1 MVTYDLLKGFCK
13 GKIKGGRASNL
24 RVEGNKLYN
33 YNTLL
38 AVNIK
43 GTVYLNSNKYS
54 QTTSK
59 HQNRIRRLANK
70 LIEITEQE
78 IYTMS

>member
-1 MVTYDLLKGFCK
+1 MVTYDLLKGFCE

-38 AVNIK
+38 AVNIN
-43 GTVYLNSNKYS
+43 GIIYLNSNKYS

-59 HQNRIRRLANK
+59 NQNRIRKFSDK
-70 LIEITEQE
+70 LIEVTEQE
-78 IYTMS
+78 IYTML